1 MSQALRTVV
10 RRSTPLI
17 FIPLLFIFAAA
28 GCSGTSSG
36 AGMAF
41 KKSSNPAIDKSQTK
55 SDSKAQ
61 EDEFLSDPLGESGN
75 KAGAAPKTTA
85 KAHPKNVLKTAF
97 SQVGKPY
104 RYGGS
109 KPETGFDCSGFV
121 KWVYSQ
127 YGIGLPRSSG
137 DMMGSGTSISR
148 KDLKPGDLVFFGK
161 KKRITHVGIY
171 TGDNKYIHSPSSGKS
186 IKESSLDDRARGEYY
201 AGARRLLKSDGRSGI
216 DSDQKSAWVAQ
227 AEREMAVAK
236 AAASAKVQAKTEES
250 APKAIA
256 QADEQKADPIVVAES
271 AGNDNVERQPVQ
283 VAASEVKTE
292 AKSKPAP
299 AGKAPASAQKARKHQ
314 VASGDT
320 IYTLARKYGVT
331 REALA
336 KANNLEGEKAALLK
350 LGQTLTIPASSTT
363 TTAKSASAK
372 APAKKHKVASGDT
385 LYDLARKYGVSADA
399 LAKANALEGKK
410 VANLKLGQTL
420 VIPAKN

>member
-1 MSQALRTVV
+1 MSHVLRTVV

-17 FIPLLFIFAAA
+17 FIPFLFIFVAA

-36 AGMAF
+36 VGMAL
-41 KKSSNPAIDKSQTK
+41 KKSSNPTINKNQTK
-55 SDSKAQ
+55 SDSQAQ
-61 EDEFLSDPLGESGN
+61 EDEFVADPLGESGS
-75 KAGAAPKTTA
+75 KADAAPKTTA

-127 YGIGLPRSSG
+127 YGIGLPRSSR

-171 TGDNKYIHSPSSGKS
+171 TGDNKYIHSPSTGKS

-201 AGARRLLKSDGRSGI
+201 AGARRLLKYDSRSGI
-216 DSDQKSAWVAQ
+216 DNDQKSAWVAQ

-236 AAASAKVQAKTEES
+236 AAASAKAQVKTEEAS
-250 APKAIA
+250 PKAVA
-256 QADEQKADPIVVAES
+256 QVDEQKAAPVAVAES
-271 AGNDNVERQPVQ
+271 AGNDSVDEKPIQ
-283 VAASEVKTE
+283 VAEAEVKIE

-299 AGKAPASAQKARKHQ
+299 AGKAPAASQKSRKHQ

-320 IYTLARKYGVT
+320 IYNLARKYGVT

-350 LGQTLTIPASSTT
+350 LGQTLIIPATT
-363 TTAKSASAK
+363 TTVKSASAK
-372 APAKKHKVASGDT
+372 AAAKKHKVASGDT

>member
-17 FIPLLFIFAAA
+17 FIPLLFIFVAA

-36 AGMAF
+36 MGMAL
-41 KKSSNPAIDKSQTK
+41 KKSSNPAINKNQTK
-55 SDSKAQ
+55 SDSQAQ
-61 EDEFLSDPLGESGN
+61 EDEFVADPLEESGS
-75 KAGAAPKTTA
+75 KADATPKTTA

-127 YGIGLPRSSG
+127 YGIGLPRSSR

-201 AGARRLLKSDGRSGI
+201 AGARRLLKYDGRSGI
-216 DSDQKSAWVAQ
+216 NNDQKSAWVAQ

-236 AAASAKVQAKTEES
+236 ASASAKAQLKTEEA
-250 APKAIA
+250 APKAVA
-256 QADEQKADPIVVAES
+256 QADEQKAAPMAES
-271 AGNDNVERQPVQ
+271 AGNDSIDQKPVQ
-283 VAASEVKTE
+283 VAAVEVKTE
-292 AKSKPAP
+292 AKTKPAP
-299 AGKAPASAQKARKHQ
+299 AGKAPAASQKARKHQ

-350 LGQTLTIPASSTT
+350 LGQTLIIPATT
-363 TTAKSASAK
+363 QTAAVQSASAK
-372 APAKKHKVASGDT
+372 SAAKKHKVASGDT